1 MLEQWLF
8 GAQLQELILS
18 QLVYNLLSHSGAQ
31 TVTKCLPLPWP
42 SNPVLGMVNHSL
54 CPGSDGDT
62 LNPPLHSP
70 TAPSNHKVP
79 ALSPPKDFF
88 LESVSF
94 APLWS
99 RLRHLISSHLIHIS
113 SQHDGILSASISLLL
128 LWLPFNLWRPR
139 VLQSLGSLS
148 QTQLH
153 DWTTITCASWN
164 SPSELL
170 INADHVTSPF
180 KTAPWI
186 PMALLVRIKASPV
199 VLRPFLVHLHLSLWL
214 RTQLPEL

>member
-1 MLEQWLF
+1 
-8 GAQLQELILS
+8 
-18 QLVYNLLSHSGAQ
+18 
-31 TVTKCLPLPWP
+31 
-42 SNPVLGMVNHSL
+42 MVNHSL
-54 CPGSDGDT
+54 CPGSDRDT
-62 LNPPLHSP
+62 LNPPPLSP
-70 TAPSNHKVP
+70 TAPPNHKVP

-88 LESVSF
+88 FWNPSALLPSGPGSV
-94 APLWS
+94 
-99 RLRHLISSHLIHIS
+99 ISSHLIPIS

-139 VLQSLGSLS
+139 VLQSMGSLS
-148 QTQLH
+148 QTWLH

-180 KTAPWI
+180 KTASWI